1 MNIET
6 LDITQ
11 IKPYPENPRKIS
23 DKAVDKVALS
33 IKEFGWQQ
41 PIVVDE
47 QNVII
52 AGHTRHKAAEKL
64 GIREV
69 PVLKAIGLS
78 EDKVRAYR
86 FMDNRS
92 HEESAWDWDKAVKEI
107 SELLDENKIDE
118 ALLGFDEGEFD
129 YIKLRFQEMETDKQI
144 SDDKQNN
151 GGDETVKT
159 SNTFSNPSDENQK
172 YVEFSVLL
180 SETDRKELYQ
190 KLNET
195 KDANNLKTFAEA
207 LMFII
212 KQ

>member
-47 QNVII
+47 HNVII

-144 SDDKQNN
+144 SDDKEN

>member
-1 MNIET
+1 MKIET
-6 LDITQ
+6 IDITQ
-11 IKPYPENPRKIS
+11 VKPYPDNPRKIS
-23 DKAVDKVALS
+23 EKAIDKVALS

-47 QNVII
+47 NNVII
-52 AGHTRHKAAEKL
+52 AGHTRHQAAEKL

-69 PVLKAIGLS
+69 PILKAVGLS
-78 EDKVRAYR
+78 EDKVKAYR

-107 SELLDENKIDE
+107 SELLDTSAIDE
-118 ALLGFDEGEFD
+118 KLLGFDEGEFD

-144 SDDKQNN
+144 SDDKEN
-151 GGDETVKT
+151 GGDESVKT
-159 SNTFSNPSDENQK
+159 SNTFTNPSDENQK

-195 KDANNLKTFAEA
+195 KEANNLKTFAEA
-207 LMFII
+207 LMFEIRR
-212 KQ
+212 

>member
-69 PVLKAIGLS
+69 PVLKAVGLS

-144 SDDKQNN
+144 SDDKEN

>member
-47 QNVII
+47 HNVII

-107 SELLDENKIDE
+107 SELLDKNKIDE

-144 SDDKQNN
+144 SDDKEN

>member
-144 SDDKQNN
+144 SDDKEN

>member
-1 MNIET
+1 MNIEIV
-6 LDITQ
+6 DINL

-23 DKAVDKVALS
+23 DKAIDKVALS

-41 PIVVDE
+41 PIVVDAH
-47 QNVII
+47 NVII

-69 PVLKAIGLS
+69 PILKAIGLS
-78 EDKVRAYR
+78 EDNVRAYR

-107 SELLDENKIDE
+107 SELLDQNKIDE
-118 ALLGFDEGEFD
+118 KLLGFDEGEFD

-144 SDDKQNN
+144 SHDKEN
-151 GGDETVKT
+151 GIDESVKT

-180 SETDRKELYQ
+180 SEKDRKELYQ
-190 KLNET
+190 KLNEI
-195 KDANNLKTFAEA
+195 KDNNNLKTFAEA
-207 LMFII
+207 LMFAIR
-212 KQ
+212 K

>member
-47 QNVII
+47 HNVII

-69 PVLKAIGLS
+69 PVLKAVGLS

-144 SDDKQNN
+144 SDDKEN